1 MNKIRIAEVGSCVS
15 RDPFNSKFVPNYKD
29 FFEIVSFQNQMSTIS
44 LMADPIPYDAY
55 QAKGDISQF
64 NKENF
69 LTELDK
75 SILYRLITTR
85 PDYLILDFYGDV
97 YYGAREVN
105 GSFITNK
112 IWMFKKVSIFKDLQL
127 GKEYKVTKDP
137 DHYFRLWKPNIDAFM
152 RFMQE
157 NIPDCKIIVNK
168 ARFVDQYYDHEQQ
181 RIQKISER
189 IDKPRNLKLMNEMWD
204 RMDQY
209 LLDHYS
215 VRALDYE
222 GKQYLGDEHHL
233 WGLFFVHYTKDF
245 YLDFRDK
252 LLKIVFDDLV
262 DHRTLSSY
270 LGKPLNLIR
279 NSTFNLGKTYW
290 SYWEDDFKII
300 KNTDG
305 PNSVRISKDD
315 AVKNVNRQIWSN
327 PVEIKADGRTP
338 FTVSFEV
345 KIRNLSLLDDK
356 KAFFAIRVYQ
366 KIFQLWQ
373 KDSLFHVYLT
383 VDDYP
388 IRENEWNRITFTFR
402 PDQGRYIKVAPY
414 LFRNGDIEWRKIQV
428 ESGSEATEWKPGY
441 KEE

>member
-1 MNKIRIAEVGSCVS
+1 MNKIRIAEIGSCVS

-55 QAKGDISQF
+55 RAEGDISQF

-75 SILYRLITTR
+75 SILYRLLTTR

-112 IWMFKKVSIFKDLQL
+112 IWMFEKVSIFKELHL
-127 GKEYKVTKDP
+127 GKEYKVTKDA
-137 DHYFRLWKPNIDAFM
+137 DRYFNLWKQNADAFM

-157 NIPDCKIIVNK
+157 NLPDCKIIVNK

-181 RIQKISER
+181 RIQSIAEH

-204 RMDQY
+204 RMDCY

-215 VRALDYE
+215 VRALDYGE
-222 GKQYLGDEHHL
+222 KKYLGDENHL

-252 LLKIVFDDLV
+252 LLKIVFDDLM
-262 DHRTLSSY
+262 DQKTPSSY
-270 LGKPLNLIR
+270 TGKPVNLIR
-279 NSTFNLGKTYW
+279 NSTFDFGKSYW
-290 SYWEDDFKII
+290 SYWEDDFKIVQ
-300 KNTDG
+300 NTDG
-305 PNSVRISKDD
+305 SNSVRISESNEE
-315 AVKNVNRQIWSN
+315 KNINRQIWSN
-327 PVEIKADGRTP
+327 PVEIKGDSRTA

-345 KIRNLSLLDDK
+345 KIRDLKSLDDK
-356 KAFFAIRVYQ
+356 RAFFAIRVYQ

-373 KDSLFHVYLT
+373 KNSLYHTYLT

-388 IRENEWNRITFTFR
+388 VKENEWTPITFTFR

-414 LFRNGDIEWRKIQV
+414 LFRNGDIEWRNIQV
-428 ESGSEATEWKPGY
+428 EAGPKATAWKPGY
-441 KEE
+441 QED